1 MKTIDLTRGERTL
14 AELLAL
20 AKHERILIHSATGD
34 DFLLESADAFDREV
48 ALLGQ
53 SERFMAFLQN
63 RSAEAGGTPLA
74 EVRKKRGQRLPGIWC
89 TRNCNSWG
97 TMAKSE

>member
-1 MKTIDLTRGERTL
+1 MKTIDLTLGERTL

-34 DFLLESADAFDREV
+34 DFLLESADAFEREA

-53 SERFMAFLQN
+53 SERFMAFLQH
-63 RSAEAGGTPLA
+63 RSAEPGGTPLA
-74 EVRKKRGQRLPGIWC
+74 EIRKKRG
-89 TRNCNSWG
+89 
-97 TMAKSE
+97 